1 MTDMT
6 SEQAA
11 QRIFLLKMNIKDF
24 EAEVKSLTEQFF
36 SSRDLDTY
44 VEGAF
49 QVKVERNAR
58 FDAATAKANLTPE
71 QFESI
76 LSLSPDSKKAKDVLA
91 PADYRL
97 AQKEF
102 DPKVSVLL
110 PKEEN

>member
-1 MTDMT
+1 MSELT
-6 SEQAA
+6 SAQAA
-11 QRIFLLKMNIKDF
+11 QRIFLLKQAIKDQ
-24 EAEVKSLTEQFF
+24 EAEVKNLTEQFF

-71 QFESI
+71 QYESI

-91 PADYRL
+91 PADYHK

-102 DPKVSVLL
+102 APKVSITL
-110 PKEEN
+110 PKED